1 MIIPSIYDV
10 KRLHFLQTTSDPI
23 GINVNSRGG
32 GGGGPGKIF
41 FLGLPRAP
49 PNPPFPFLAPP
60 FSGGF
65 WFSLFIFPPRG
76 GGGDTS

>member
-32 GGGGPGKIF
+32 GGGPGSIF
-41 FLGLPRAP
+41 ARYVPLAS
-49 PNPPFPFLAPP
+49 PNPHSIIVYSVANYRPHV
-60 FSGGF
+60 SHF
-65 WFSLFIFPPRG
+65 WTNIL
-76 GGGDTS
+76 